1 MPVRPLIGI
10 TLDNQT
16 PNQSPGVYELPATYA
31 RAVER
36 AGGTPLL
43 LPHTDDPALRLA
55 LSAQLD
61 GLLIPGGD
69 DIDPS
74 LYGQAR
80 HPRTI
85 LMDSRRQAFDLA
97 MLSLAQQRN
106 LPVLGVCLGCQLI
119 NVHRGGS
126 LHQYLPDVALKTRIA
141 HSIPSPS
148 TDDRRPGEPEHDVE
162 ISSNSRLAAIMGEQT
177 LRVNSKHRQGISA
190 LGRNLL
196 AAAFSPD
203 GLIEAIE
210 DPAFDLW
217 IGVQWHPESLEGPNR
232 ERLFAALVAAAASRA
247 ARREK
252 ARGGAADTC
261 P

>member
-1 MPVRPLIGI
+1 MSVRPFIGI
-10 TLDNQT
+10 SLDNQA

-36 AGGTPLL
+36 AGGVPLL
-43 LPHTDDPALRLA
+43 LPHTHDPALRLA
-55 LSAQLD
+55 LSEQLD

-126 LHQYLPDVALKTRIA
+126 LHQYLPDVTLKTRIA
-141 HSIPSPS
+141 HSNSSPP
-148 TDDRRPGEPEHDVE
+148 TDERRPGAPEHDVE
-162 ISSNSRLAAIMGEQT
+162 ISPDSRLASIMGERRW
-177 LRVNSKHRQGISA
+177 RVNSRHRQGIAA
-190 LGRNLL
+190 LGRGLA

-203 GLIEAIE
+203 GLIEAVE
-210 DPAFDLW
+210 DPSLDLW
-217 IGVQWHPESLEGPNR
+217 IGVQWHPENLEGPAR
-232 ERLFAALVAAAASRA
+232 ERLFAALTAAAASRA
-247 ARREK
+247 ARR
-252 ARGGAADTC
+252 
-261 P
+261 